1 MLTKKE
7 RVLSLL
13 DASLQEM
20 KLLKEMSK
28 DILQPDDFISST
40 SGLIVFRACG
50 MSLQYITESF
60 VKIRKLCGREFFN
73 LYKAIPW
80 DSVFG
85 MQNQAITTEK
95 IPGSFPQNWMEYDE
109 NGIAYVMTDN
119 EILKYNLNNLEETSV
134 PIHWEQVDFGGF
146 VTYTSFYSNGIFS
159 VSGKTRTAQSVT
171 VLIDAE
177 TGDVSLTD
185 LSEYSGSVIKS
196 YYRLN

>member
-28 DILQPDDFISST
+28 DILQPDDFASST

-60 VKIRKLCGREFFN
+60 VKIRNLCGREFFN
-73 LYKAIPW
+73 PYKAIPW

-85 MQNQAITTEK
+85 MRNFLSHEYGDVDTE
-95 IPGSFPQNWMEYDE
+95 
-109 NGIAYVMTDN
+109 
-119 EILKYNLNNLEETSV
+119 
-134 PIHWEQVDFGGF
+134 
-146 VTYTSFYSNGIFS
+146 GIFNT
-159 VSGKTRTAQSVT
+159 VKTNIPELLLVTEVIQQDLTGGKLDT
-171 VLIDAE
+171 I
-177 TGDVSLTD
+177 
-185 LSEYSGSVIKS
+185 LSE
-196 YYRLN
+196 